1 MSDRCLCCGHPES
14 LRTYIIWL
22 FCCGQWQNK
31 NDTEWQNKN
40 DTEWQY
46 KSDTEWQTKM
56 VQSGSIK
63 VIQNGKQK

>member
-31 NDTEWQNKN
+31 NDTEWQ
-40 DTEWQY
+40 Y

-63 VIQNGKQK
+63 VIQSGILKWYKMAK

>member
-31 NDTEWQNKN
+31 NDTEWQ
-40 DTEWQY
+40 Y